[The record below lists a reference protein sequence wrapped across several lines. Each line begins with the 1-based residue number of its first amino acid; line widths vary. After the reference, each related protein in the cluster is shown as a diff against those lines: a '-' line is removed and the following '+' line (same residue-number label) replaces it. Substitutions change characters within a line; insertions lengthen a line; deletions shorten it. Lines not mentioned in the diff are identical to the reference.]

1 MLAGLVAVVMEAEA
15 GDPWSVV
22 VAQVS
27 FWWNGGA
34 LLVEH
39 GGIGVRMIRC
49 VSRQRRLAAKPCQFI
64 EQRYEYLLL

>member
-1 MLAGLVAVVMEAEA
+1 MPAGLTAA
-15 GDPWSVV
+15 DPRSVV

-39 GGIGVRMIRC
+39 GGIGVRVIRC
-49 VSRQRRLAAKPCQFI
+49 VPRQRQLVVEPCQFV